1 MDGKDPE
8 DTSLGGDLLPVS
20 NGYVEWLDSKEDK
33 SVVYISFGSYF
44 VLSKRQTEE
53 IASALLDSGFPFL
66 WVIRVKEEEKEEEE
80 ELCFRE
86 ELEGKGKLVKW
97 CSQVEVLSHGSVG
110 CFVTHCGWNS
120 TMESLVSGVPMVAF
134 PQWSDQKTN
143 AKLIEDVWKI
153 GVRVENDGDGIVE
166 KEEIRKCV
174 EEVMGSGELRMNV
187 KKWKGLAREAAKEG
201 GPSDF
206 LMP

>member
-1 MDGKDPE
+1 LDGKDPE

-66 WVIRVKEEEKEEEE
+66 WVIRVKEEEEGEEVC
-80 ELCFRE
+80 LRGVGRE
-86 ELEGKGKLVKW
+86 GEVG
-97 CSQVEVLSHGSVG
+97 EVLFSGGGSVG

-120 TMESLVSGVPMVAF
+120 TMES
-134 PQWSDQKTN
+134 
-143 AKLIEDVWKI
+143 
-153 GVRVENDGDGIVE
+153 
-166 KEEIRKCV
+166 
-174 EEVMGSGELRMNV
+174 
-187 KKWKGLAREAAKEG
+187 
-201 GPSDF
+201 
-206 LMP
+206 

>member
-53 IASALLDSGFPFL
+53 IASALLDSGFLFL
-66 WVIRVKEEEKEEEE
+66 WVIRV
-80 ELCFRE
+80 
-86 ELEGKGKLVKW
+86 G
-97 CSQVEVLSHGSVG
+97 EVLFSGGGSVG

-120 TMESLVSGVPMVAF
+120 TMES
-134 PQWSDQKTN
+134 
-143 AKLIEDVWKI
+143 
-153 GVRVENDGDGIVE
+153 
-166 KEEIRKCV
+166 
-174 EEVMGSGELRMNV
+174 
-187 KKWKGLAREAAKEG
+187 
-201 GPSDF
+201 
-206 LMP
+206 